1 MPVPL
6 LSLMLVVFG
15 LTTGE
20 FVIAGILPDVARDL
34 SVSVPEAGR
43 LVSAYALG
51 MIVGGP
57 VVTALTARL
66 PRKPLI
72 GGLVAVSILGNLGSA
87 LAPNYPVLLA
97 ARFAAGLVVATFFAV
112 AISTAVSMAAPG
124 REASTIA
131 KVALGMN
138 LGIVLGTP
146 LRTLVGQDL
155 GWRAAFAAV
164 AAIAAV
170 ALPMVLGSVPAAP
183 GAAPG
188 SPRGELRVFAG
199 RDVRLAIALT
209 ALGNVG
215 AVTVF
220 TYIAPL
226 LTGIGGFG
234 EGAVPVLLLVYGA
247 GAVIGNLLGGRL
259 SDRALMPSLIRLLS
273 ALAAVLGLFW
283 AVAGRPAARGGADL
297 RARRARLRDHPGH
310 AGPRADQ
317 RGGGPDP
324 RRGRERVRLPGRR
337 RVRRLARRDA
347 DRRRAGRALP
357 PPRRGAAHARRAGAG
372 RPHPPRRRACG
383 HRPAGTGG
391 TGHMTLVSHRPG
403 RRHLHVRRPRERSA
417 RRAPD

>member
-247 GAVIGNLLGGRL
+247 GAVIGNLLGGPAVGPGP
-259 SDRALMPSLIRLLS
+259 D
-273 ALAAVLGLFW
+273 ALADPAPQRAGGRARAVLGRRR
-283 AVAGRPAARGGADL
+283 RPAARGGADL

-357 PPRRGAAHARRAGAG
+357 PP
-372 RPHPPRRRACG
+372 PPRRCSRSPGWCWPSTSTAATGVRSPPCRHG
-383 HRPAGTGG
+383 WHRTHDLGVTSTRSPASPCSEAAGTI
-391 TGHMTLVSHRPG
+391 RA
-403 RRHLHVRRPRERSA
+403 A
-417 RRAPD
+417 RT